1 MFLQIF
7 SNHYGLTNTPNEIIT
22 NILATVSRIQTD
34 IPMIESEAQQNPSKA
49 QDLPDGLYDFYGIEF
64 GSANDVRLILRL
76 GEMEN
81 GYKGMN
87 EVIMDGWMRYWD
99 KQSAVLGVWC
109 LRVTIIRLLC
119 GARLLRSISFRNRE
133 KPQID

>member
-1 MFLQIF
+1 
-7 SNHYGLTNTPNEIIT
+7 
-22 NILATVSRIQTD
+22 
-34 IPMIESEAQQNPSKA
+34 MIESEAQQNPSKA